1 MLHDG
6 STIAGAAACSN
17 LRQQLGSTYQQ
28 VLAPCKSALLCCVCH
43 SQLLR
48 CSSADLHHQ
57 QFLTFLQIFLQTF
70 LQLESSR
77 AIVSCQ
83 GLQHVYLFLA
93 SMFGQA
99 PANHAAMLQ
108 RLNVSQ
114 QQQQH
119 MLQL

>member
-1 MLHDG
+1 MPL
-6 STIAGAAACSN
+6 
-17 LRQQLGSTYQQ
+17 
-28 VLAPCKSALLCCVCH
+28 
-43 SQLLR
+43 
-48 CSSADLHHQ
+48 
-57 QFLTFLQIFLQTF
+57 FLQTLLQTI

-108 RLNVSQ
+108 RLNVSNSNSCNRAISEKQ
-114 QQQQH
+114 QQ
-119 MLQL
+119 

>member
-1 MLHDG
+1 MLTHMLV
-6 STIAGAAACSN
+6 SLPIVSLNAVPA
-17 LRQQLGSTYQQ
+17 
-28 VLAPCKSALLCCVCH
+28 
-43 SQLLR
+43 
-48 CSSADLHHQ
+48 
-57 QFLTFLQIFLQTF
+57 TFLQTNL

-108 RLNVSQ
+108 RLNVSGP
-114 QQQQH
+114 
-119 MLQL
+119 